1 VSGPEQIFDMLVTV
15 GVLALISD
23 EQGDRRSQSFSLEN
37 TGQYLHTVGFLASGA
52 DFAMAGLAPVQL
64 FLYPC
69 LVKRQAGRAVVGSN
83 VIYAAI
89 HEFGGTIRPKEK
101 AALAFQ
107 VDDHWVVV
115 QSVQMPARPYLQ
127 PALESKQQAVAETL
141 ANTLYEALMP

>member
-1 VSGPEQIFDMLVTV
+1 MKLVVVVKGAKELIEKLKDVRHEMRDIIARGLGRAAAMVAGEAKRIVYSGHPGHLEGDTGRLRQSIGYTV
-15 GVLALISD
+15 
-23 EQGDRRSQSFSLEN
+23 E
-37 TGQYLHTVGFLASGA
+37 
-52 DFAMAGLAPVQL
+52 
-64 FLYPC
+64 
-69 LVKRQAGRAVVGSN
+69 RQAAVAVIGSN

-107 VDDHWVVV
+107 IDDRWVVV

-127 PALESKQQAVAETL
+127 PALESKEPAVAETL